1 MVLVGTVASL
11 LSLPVRWFLVRRWS
25 GAPPRTRTVAAL
37 GAAEILVTIGLL
49 CVLFSFGLIVG
60 AVGALASVLL
70 LAALH
75 RALLP
80 GSELWRVAVLGLAWP
95 ATFVALYALAYW
107 PLYVLLGG

>member
-1 MVLVGTVASL
+1 VA
-11 LSLPVRWFLVRRWS
+11 V
-25 GAPPRTRTVAAL
+25 L

-49 CVLFSFGLIVG
+49 FVLFSFGLVVC
-60 AVGALASVLL
+60 AAGALACVLL

-80 GSELWRVAVLGLAWP
+80 ASELWRVAVLGFAWP

-107 PLYVLLGG
+107 PLYILLGG